1 MTRQPLLRALFL
13 TGLGAGAIAC
23 FGDATGPSHLDE
35 TGVGWATWVLPSRSA
50 IRPPAPP
57 PLTDPATVA
66 ELQEILALQ
75 AQITVAEQAAI
86 TKWDGPP
93 AVAWNE
99 EALRRLEFYWAL
111 LPDVQIATPV
121 RAARAMALLNV
132 AIYDALV
139 AVWDAKYTYRRP
151 APSDLDSRVRA
162 HVATGMRPSY
172 PSEHAAAAAAAA
184 SVLSYVI
191 ANDPTGFEAMA
202 REAGESRILAGAAF
216 RGDVEAGWAIGQEV
230 AARVI
235 ARAQGDGSS
244 DAWNGSVPDGAQYW
258 KPTPPR
264 HVFPPFDP
272 LAGTWRTW
280 LLPSGNALRP
290 PPHPLFGSPAFEA
303 DVDELRALNTSR
315 TAAQADIARFWATGP
330 PTSRWIDFMLD
341 EIRVRRLSTLRS
353 ARALALASVAMH
365 DAFVACW
372 DAKYHY
378 WLVRPIT
385 ADPTIITVF
394 STPPFPSYPSGHSTI
409 STAAA
414 EVFAY
419 LFPDA
424 ETRYHATAEEASF
437 SRVWG
442 AVHYRFD
449 IVAGE
454 ELGREV
460 GRMVVERGQAM
471 IDNR

>member
-1 MTRQPLLRALFL
+1 
-13 TGLGAGAIAC
+13 
-23 FGDATGPSHLDE
+23 
-35 TGVGWATWVLPSRSA
+35 
-50 IRPPAPP
+50 
-57 PLTDPATVA
+57 
-66 ELQEILALQ
+66 
-75 AQITVAEQAAI
+75 
-86 TKWDGPP
+86 
-93 AVAWNE
+93 
-99 EALRRLEFYWAL
+99 
-111 LPDVQIATPV
+111 
-121 RAARAMALLNV
+121 
-132 AIYDALV
+132 
-139 AVWDAKYTYRRP
+139 
-151 APSDLDSRVRA
+151 
-162 HVATGMRPSY
+162 MRPSY

-191 ANDPTGFEAMA
+191 ANDDPTGFEAMA

-235 ARAQGDGSS
+235 ARAQQDGSN
-244 DAWNGSVPDGAQYW
+244 DAWNGSVPDGGQYW

-280 LLPSGNALRP
+280 VLPSGNALRP
-290 PPHPLFGSPAFEA
+290 PPHPPFGSPAFEA

-315 TAAQADIARFWATGP
+315 TAEQADIARFWATDP
-330 PTSRWIDFMLD
+330 PPSRWIDFMLD

-365 DAFVACW
+365 DALVACW

-385 ADPTIITVF
+385 VDPTIITVF

-409 STAAA
+409 SSAAA
-414 EVFAY
+414 EVFAS

-424 ETRYHATAEEASF
+424 ATRYHANAEQASF